1 MGFYE
6 THVFK
11 YSVRQG
17 TRAATMKNQVP
28 EEVKTGRSGKL
39 LELSERKKK
48 EYEDRFLGRE
58 VELLAEEEVMCGGV
72 RMMTGHT
79 KEYLKVGVP
88 MDDAVLERV
97 KSGDIVRGIVGRN
110 VFLVE

>member
-1 MGFYE
+1 
-6 THVFK
+6 
-11 YSVRQG
+11 
-17 TRAATMKNQVP
+17 
-28 EEVKTGRSGKL
+28 
-39 LELSERKKK
+39 
-48 EYEDRFLGRE
+48 
-58 VELLAEEEVMCGGV
+58 MCGDV

-97 KSGDIVRGIVGRN
+97 KSGDIVKGIVGRN